1 MNKLYEKRKVLF
13 LISTIC
19 LALAFLVGLLSDGSA
34 VLTTLGIGQG
44 YNVFHSFGSTMI
56 VLVRLLTIL
65 LSCLASLCLVLAA
78 FLQWRKDKNAMLL
91 LIFAV
96 LQIAMI
102 FLGVVNQI
110 LSFLTYEYFDFAQLL
125 GCLSFLPLVF
135 AAYLILFSI
144 IKVKGPVIPIIGL
157 VLILLMTGSSLLSGC
172 GVILRNI
179 VSMFEFF
186 HISMLWNVL
195 RSIVSILIGM
205 VSNIG
210 LLLLVPMAFYIPKEA
225 VAVAPAEEAPV
236 AEAPVA
242 EVPAAE

>member
-1 MNKLYEKRKVLF
+1 MKKLYEKRKVLF

-19 LALAFLVGLLSDGSA
+19 LALAFVTGLLSNGSA

-44 YNVFHSFGSTMI
+44 YNAFHSFGSTMM
-56 VLVRLLTIL
+56 VLVSLLTIL

-91 LIFAV
+91 LIFAL
-96 LQIAMI
+96 LQLAVI
-102 FLGVVNQI
+102 FLNVVNQI
-110 LSFLTYEYFDFAQLL
+110 LSFLTYKYFDFAQLL

-144 IKVKGPVIPIIGL
+144 IKTKGPVVPIIGL

-172 GVILRNI
+172 GAILTNI
-179 VSMFEFF
+179 INMFQYF

-210 LLLLVPMAFYIPKEA
+210 LLLLVPMAFYTPKEA

-236 AEAPVA
+236 AEAP
-242 EVPAAE
+242 AAE